1 MKLGSHTSAQTEEC
15 VKQRRIWT
23 GFSSTVYNFFI
34 LEKKSNSINKK
45 NTILLH
51 LFFLLVVYNLLYK
64 DSPLWIIIMLPGN
77 PRIFL
82 PT

>member
-45 NTILLH
+45 NTIYSYIS
-51 LFFLLVVYNLLYK
+51 FSY
-64 DSPLWIIIMLPGN
+64 
-77 PRIFL
+77 
-82 PT
+82 